1 MSSIQIWCF
10 NVILCFREVSIMHM
24 EALGRLKRSA
34 PHLEFPALHKELF
47 SVDSWAQT
55 GNQLI
60 STPNTIENDDNS
72 TYYYNSS
79 SIIKS
84 TTPTTIIN
92 ASTIL
97 QQQQPQTSI
106 IFLTSSSSSS
116 FLKSDTTNV
125 SDSINISTSPDNEIN
140 YFSTSTPTSSPP
152 PSAPV
157 VDTSVVQQTET
168 LSPSSTSSDYH
179 QHNNTIT
186 MIL

>member
-1 MSSIQIWCF
+1 
-10 NVILCFREVSIMHM
+10 MHM

-97 QQQQPQTSI
+97 QQQQQPQTSI
-106 IFLTSSSSSS
+106 IFLTSSSSTSS

-140 YFSTSTPTSSPP
+140 YFSTSTPS